1 MTKLNYDAL
10 ASWEA
15 IWHLPSSQ
23 VVIIVNR
30 SSPYP
35 PLADLTG
42 AARAESGDVTVAG
55 TGVDGI
61 IRIAFEMF
69 KRAAKVNM
77 TYVPY
82 PGAPPQ
88 VNALL
93 GQHVTSS
100 FVSFPNVSEQLAA
113 GTLRALAVAS
123 PTRIGQLP

>member
-23 VVIIVNR
+23 VVIIVN
-30 SSPYP
+30 SASPYRT
-35 PLADLTG
+35 LADLIG

-100 FVSFPNVSEQLAA
+100 CSSFPNLSDPLTAA
-113 GTLRALAVAS
+113 TSR
-123 PTRIGQLP
+123 